1 MEQIKN
7 DQLTLE
13 ISSLGAELQSIKDAN
28 GNEYLWDGDEQYWN
42 RHSPI
47 LFPIV
52 GALKDGHYFYNE
64 KEYHLSRHG
73 FARDQVFEVAECS
86 SDRVVFSFKSNDETL
101 KIYPFQF
108 ELKIIYTLIKD
119 KLSIQYQI
127 INLSNSEMLYSIGAH
142 PAFAMDGNIED
153 YSLEFDN
160 NKTLESH
167 QLENDNFNGEI
178 IQIPLSEN
186 RLALNYQL
194 FENDAI
200 VLKNYTTT
208 SLVLL
213 KNSQP
218 KIKVDFQD
226 FPFLGIWT
234 KNNAPFICI
243 EPWLG
248 VADHVKTSGN
258 LKDKEGIKILEA
270 NSIDTLEWS
279 ISVFD

>member
-1 MEQIKN
+1 MTLGLQVLVMEGSNVVPKM
-7 DQLTLE
+7 
-13 ISSLGAELQSIKDAN
+13 
-28 GNEYLWDGDEQYWN
+28 
-42 RHSPI
+42 
-47 LFPIV
+47 V
-52 GALKDGHYFYNE
+52 
-64 KEYHLSRHG
+64 
-73 FARDQVFEVAECS
+73 
-86 SDRVVFSFKSNDETL
+86 RVVT
-101 KIYPFQF
+101 Y
-108 ELKIIYTLIKD
+108 
-119 KLSIQYQI
+119 QYQI

>member
-1 MEQIKN
+1 M
-7 DQLTLE
+7 
-13 ISSLGAELQSIKDAN
+13 
-28 GNEYLWDGDEQYWN
+28 
-42 RHSPI
+42 
-47 LFPIV
+47 
-52 GALKDGHYFYNE
+52 
-64 KEYHLSRHG
+64 
-73 FARDQVFEVAECS
+73 
-86 SDRVVFSFKSNDETL
+86 
-101 KIYPFQF
+101 
-108 ELKIIYTLIKD
+108 
-119 KLSIQYQI
+119 
-127 INLSNSEMLYSIGAH
+127 
-142 PAFAMDGNIED
+142 
-153 YSLEFDN
+153 
-160 NKTLESH
+160 
-167 QLENDNFNGEI
+167 
-178 IQIPLSEN
+178 
-186 RLALNYQL
+186 
-194 FENDAI
+194 NDAI

>member
-1 MEQIKN
+1 METVIDNGILKAVILN
-7 DQLTLE
+7 K
-13 ISSLGAELQSIKDAN
+13 GAELKSLSK
-28 GNEYLWDGDEQYWN
+28 GDHHVIWEVDEAFWN
-42 RHSPI
+42 KTSPI

-64 KEYHLSRHG
+64 KEYHLPRHG

-258 LKDKEGIKILEA
+258 LKDKEGIKTLEA
-270 NSIDTLEWS
+270 NSVDTLEWS